1 MGCPH
6 FANIFALGEAARQIL
21 EIGAD
26 NIERRALALNRRLTE
41 SLADSGWRILSP
53 LRDESLR
60 SAETLVAAD
69 DPRLVFKHLARNRV
83 AVTIKPEGFRA
94 ATHFFN
100 DDEDIARLVSAL
112 DELRA

>member
-1 MGCPH
+1 M
-6 FANIFALGEAARQIL
+6 
-21 EIGAD
+21 
-26 NIERRALALNRRLTE
+26 TE
-41 SLADSGWRILSP
+41 SLAAAGWNVLSP
-53 LRDESLR
+53 LRDESWR
-60 SAETLVAAD
+60 SAETLVGAD
-69 DPRLVFKHLARNRV
+69 DPRLVVKHLARNKV